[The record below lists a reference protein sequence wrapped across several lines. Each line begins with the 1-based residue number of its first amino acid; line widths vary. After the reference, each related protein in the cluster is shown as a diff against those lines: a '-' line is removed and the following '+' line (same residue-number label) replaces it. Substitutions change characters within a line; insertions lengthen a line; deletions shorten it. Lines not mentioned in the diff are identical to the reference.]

1 MKKII
6 TSLVFITIF
15 VLLSSCGLPHETSR
29 YEAYKKS
36 YTRSEIATIDQ
47 DTFKKL
53 NNITFPSLAL
63 EKNGVNGEYILAVRS
78 FANNVYQHLEKTDN
92 FSFSPMGLYAVLS
105 IMSMGCSNPEYNEL
119 IDQLL
124 CTNKATRNHNYASFY
139 KNNYFARDTGTT
151 QIYNGLFTTNQY
163 ELNNSFLSKLA
174 DYYCEAYELD
184 FNKDAD
190 VAKMLDWVNSRVQ
203 EQGFLKKADL
213 VINEETVMIIF
224 NTLYFNNK
232 WQHTFMTSST
242 YPDDFYL
249 QNGNTVTAQYMRHSY
264 RGDVYDYDKYI
275 SAYDYYYNGY
285 KVQYLTPKDVND
297 SIYDLIKNVNF
308 LIEDETKKLTPS
320 DLNYQDNIIINLSVP
335 RFESECMLDF
345 KSVLTTLGLGVI
357 FDRFSY
363 AFNDAYTG
371 LDSDTSIYLQYIK
384 QKNKV
389 SFNEDGT
396 IVKSVTYG
404 SLGGATSAAPRVYDT
419 IDIKLDSSFI
429 YVIYDADNIPL
440 YIGHVDNPSK

>member
-1 MKKII
+1 MKKLL
-6 TSLVFITIF
+6 TSLVLITFF
-15 VLLSSCGLPHETSR
+15 VLLGSCGLPYETSR

-63 EKNGVNGEYILAVRS
+63 EKNGVNGEYILAVRN

-124 CTNKATRNHNYASFY
+124 CANKATRNRNYASFY

-190 VAKMLDWVNSRVQ
+190 VEQVLDWVNSRVQ
-203 EQGFLKKADL
+203 EPGFLKRADL
-213 VINEETVMIIF
+213 VIDEETVMIIF

-232 WQHTFMTSST
+232 WQKTFMTSST

-285 KVQYLTPKDVND
+285 KVQYLTSKDVND

-308 LIEDETKKLTPS
+308 LIEDETKRLTPS
-320 DLNYQDNIIINLSVP
+320 NLDYQDNIIINLSVP
-335 RFESECMLDF
+335 RFESECKLDF
-345 KSVLTTLGLGVI
+345 KSVLTELGLGVI

-404 SLGGATSAAPRVYDT
+404 SLGAAESEPRVYDT